1 MAEWKNYS
9 RDFRAV
15 ADAAIARSC
24 INFHVPPSSLSLSP
38 SLALCVSLHLFIH
51 SLIYI
56 KCKLIPFVWPELS
69 AAAAN
74 EMPSI
79 NEPKATQHIRQ
90 TESHTH
96 THTDT
101 KPHIRLLRNCVSLPF
116 TKIGKAISKW
126 CSLASRICIC
136 KHSMEHGTVQV
147 WALGDSYLKLLIWI
161 PK

>member
-1 MAEWKNYS
+1 MPNPTNEHPPKSAAHTHSAAKKERTRKCLNGKNYS

-24 INFHVPPSSLSLSP
+24 INFHSLSP
-38 SLALCVSLHLFIH
+38 PLPLSVTLCVSLHLFIH

-96 THTDT
+96 T
-101 KPHIRLLRNCVSLPF
+101 PHIRLLRNCVSLP
-116 TKIGKAISKW
+116 
-126 CSLASRICIC
+126 LAENRKS
-136 KHSMEHGTVQV
+136 HFQMTLTGQQNMHM
-147 WALGDSYLKLLIWI
+147 
-161 PK
+161 